1 MKAVRKGVCDA
12 SLDAPAEGYL
22 LCPPDQLPA
31 RLSVELQLG
40 RGGFAQV
47 YRARFDGRPIA

>member
-1 MKAVRKGVCDA
+1 MEAVCAVYEA
-12 SLDAPAEGYL
+12 SLDAPADEYL
-22 LCPPDQLPA
+22 LCPPEQLPA
-31 RLSVELQLG
+31 RLCVDSQLG